1 MLAAEHLDTSLTEP
15 GVARAVVGGAG
26 YLALVALLGLGLG
39 TVVRHTAGGI
49 AAVFGVLLGPQMLTG
64 LLPTGL
70 ADDVYGWLPSPA
82 GLAVTTVR
90 PDSALLPPW
99 AGAAVFSLYIAIAMC
114 AGCLV
119 PAPPRRLIGGP
130 PMKPVHWSAIPLA
143 ATLCII
149 TTPATP
155 ATAVPTTTRTT
166 VARTTAAGTTATGT
180 TVAGTTIAGTTVA
193 GTTVAGTTVAG
204 TTAAGTT
211 AAGTTAAGTTV
222 AGTTAAGTTA
232 AGTTA
237 AGTTAAGTAV
247 AGRIAWHFC
256 ALGPGDAAGAALD
269 RAGC

>member
-1 MLAAEHLDTSLTEP
+1 MTVVLAELTKLRSVASTAWSLLSAVCLIVGFGILYSTARASHPPAAGSTFDAVAVSLAGVQAAHLAVGVLGVLVVTNEYANGLIRTTLAAVPRRTPVLWGKAAVLGCVTFAVSLPAVLAAFLAGQSVLAAEHLDTSLTEP

-114 AGCLV
+114 AGAWCL
-119 PAPPRRLIGGP
+119 RR
-130 PMKPVHWSAIPLA
+130 
-143 ATLCII
+143 
-149 TTPATP
+149 
-155 ATAVPTTTRTT
+155 R
-166 VARTTAAGTTATGT
+166 
-180 TVAGTTIAGTTVA
+180 
-193 GTTVAGTTVAG
+193 
-204 TTAAGTT
+204 
-211 AAGTTAAGTTV
+211 
-222 AGTTAAGTTA
+222 
-232 AGTTA
+232 
-237 AGTTAAGTAV
+237 
-247 AGRIAWHFC
+247 
-256 ALGPGDAAGAALD
+256 DA
-269 RAGC
+269 